1 MQGINNDILEKKFK
15 ILRTSIM
22 LGSARNREELLA
34 EYADVSKEI
43 DRIRRGI
50 YEDKITSMMYTTTTL
65 EEERDRL
72 RELILLIEERVKE
85 RNNFIDDYIKVTN
98 NFLDDLP
105 GIIHED
111 ELSQYRDRLANID
124 KYLNNC
130 EEIKSL
136 GEQLKNKKKQLEEK
150 YESKAS
156 NEIINQKLE
165 DELIDEFSKLI
176 SDNEYYM
183 SLNYSD
189 IDSELAKI
197 SGNLN
202 DKKDVMN
209 TFISSYDA
217 LRSSGI
223 SGSEREEYLSY
234 VNSAKEDYYSELEKK
249 YMLNIYKLI
258 LDKKNDYDS
267 LLQKRLHIDEI
278 IKDRIKSRRELNIT
292 LSDNLSGFINICN
305 EQLGIIKAQKINL
318 ENIGALV
325 LEIAECENKLEELDS
340 ENGKVEVLTLL
351 NEFSLEKLET
361 PKIEMPTGKDIV
373 NKKVEDVEDTDA
385 GEPKPSNMVV
395 SIKEPIKINVKNAT
409 DMAKLV
415 MKKVV
420 IVLEPK
426 RFNNKRDK
434 LKEAEKELEEIKN
447 KKNEEEKSVL
457 DTSVSEKSDDILL
470 DKDLEKD
477 GNSTFVTF
485 DASNDTE
492 DTSDDVFIKE
502 PVNINLETKEDDMA
516 DTEITTDSIKFDL
529 DEEGN
534 ASVPTEIFIEE
545 PKEEAKVD
553 LFSQTDPFLDDNQ
566 FEIETTTN
574 TDDEEVVSAMPK
586 IGSIG
591 TVKPTNMLSKLEK
604 IEEATLENED
614 VVLPT
619 MGLTNDDKTTVPIVS
634 ENYIN

>member
-1 MQGINNDILEKKFK
+1 MMINHGVNDDILEKKFK

-22 LGSARNREELLA
+22 LGNARNREELLA
-34 EYADVSKEI
+34 EYAEVSKEI
-43 DRIRRGI
+43 DRIRREI
-50 YEDKITSMMYTTTTL
+50 YEDKIAGMMYTTTTL

-72 RELILLIEERVKE
+72 KELISIVEDRVKE

-105 GIIHED
+105 GVIHED

-124 KYLNNC
+124 RYLDNC
-130 EEIKSL
+130 DLVKSL
-136 GEQLKNKKKQLEEK
+136 SEQLRNKKKQLEEK

-156 NEIINQKLE
+156 NELINQKLE

-189 IDSELAKI
+189 IDSELTKI
-197 SGNLN
+197 GSNLN

-217 LRSSGI
+217 LKGAGI

-234 VNSAKEDYYSELEKK
+234 VNNAKEDYYNELDKK
-249 YMLNIYKLI
+249 YMLNIYKLV
-258 LDKKNDYDS
+258 LDKKNEYDS

-278 IKDRIKSRRELNIT
+278 IKDRIRSRTELNIT

-318 ENIGALV
+318 ENIGKLV

-351 NEFSLEKLET
+351 NEYSLEKPEIE
-361 PKIEMPTGKDIV
+361 KIEMPKEKDIS
-373 NKKVEDVEDTDA
+373 KKIISETEDDTDD
-385 GEPKPSNMVV
+385 GESKPSNMVV

-426 RFNNKRDK
+426 RFNNKRNK
-434 LKEAEKELEEIKN
+434 LKEAEEKLEEIKQ
-447 KKNEEEKSVL
+447 KKNDVEELVL
-457 DTSVSEKSDDILL
+457 DKVEV
-470 DKDLEKD
+470 DKDSEKD
-477 GNSTFVTF
+477 GNSTFITF
-485 DASNDTE
+485 DSSNDTE

-502 PVNINLETKEDDMA
+502 PDTVNINLGTKEDYTA

-529 DEEGN
+529 DEDGN

-545 PKEEAKVD
+545 PKDEAVD

-566 FEIETTTN
+566 FEIETTN
-574 TDDEEVVSAMPK
+574 NVDSEEVVSAMPK

-591 TVKPTNMLSKLEK
+591 TVKPTNMLSK

-619 MGLTNDDKTTVPIVS
+619 MGLADSEKTTVPIVS
-634 ENYIN
+634 ENYIS